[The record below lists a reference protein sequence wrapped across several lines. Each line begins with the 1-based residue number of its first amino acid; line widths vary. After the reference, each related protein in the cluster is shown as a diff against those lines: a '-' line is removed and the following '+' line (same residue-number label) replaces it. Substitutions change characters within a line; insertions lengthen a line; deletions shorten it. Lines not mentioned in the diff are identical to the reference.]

1 MKLKNILLFFTFM
14 LVCTALFAQEDN
26 DKSKDDPKSLMST
39 YYNDNFSPFQK
50 GNYFVTFTVSLNSDD
65 YNNASY
71 QFQNVI
77 QGESGDYSLKLT
89 GGYYFS
95 DNFAGSLGFQYG
107 NTNFDGTVLKLRD
120 TINKKS
126 LTKSYTINPSL
137 RSSIPLVKNQR
148 LSLYVDMGFGIGW
161 GNTVSR
167 NYNDVETL
175 EKTYADNFSFGVG
188 ISPGV
193 TYFVMENFA
202 MEVGLNI
209 LGYNYSK
216 STSTENDGP
225 DSIVKSQ
232 SIDFNLDLLS
242 LKLALAY
249 YIGTKKVKLK

>member
-1 MKLKNILLFFTFM
+1 MNLRYIVSFCLCIIFYTTN
-14 LVCTALFAQEDN
+14 AQED
-26 DKSKDDPKSLMST
+26 KDENKDNPKSLMST
-39 YYNDNFSPFQK
+39 YYNNNFTPFQK
-50 GNYFVTFTVSLNSDD
+50 GNSFVNFTVSLNSDD
-65 YNNASY
+65 YTNASY

-77 QGESGDYSLKLT
+77 QGESGDYSIKLT

-107 NTNFDGTVLKLRD
+107 NTNFDGTVLKLHD

-167 NYNDVETL
+167 NYNNDETL
-175 EKTYADNFSFGVG
+175 EKTFADNFSFGIG

-202 MEVGLNI
+202 MEIGLNI
-209 LGYNYSK
+209 LGYNYDK

-225 DSIVKSQ
+225 ESIVKNQ

-249 YIGTKKVKLK
+249 YIGTKKVKIK